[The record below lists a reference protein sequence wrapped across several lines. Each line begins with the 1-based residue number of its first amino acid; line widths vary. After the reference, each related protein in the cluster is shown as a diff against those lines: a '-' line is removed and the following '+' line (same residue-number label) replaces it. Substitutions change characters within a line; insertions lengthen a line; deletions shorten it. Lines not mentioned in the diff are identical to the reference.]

1 MNISLHTSSN
11 KKIKSKAIVDT
22 DFSSSSDS
30 DDIIND
36 VTTDDKVKKSSI
48 KKPIKTTKEGVKG
61 FTDNELRKF
70 IKSYKKFARPS
81 TRYTLEFQ
89 TSTLK
94 PS

>member
-36 VTTDDKVKKSSI
+36 TTADDKVKKSSV

-70 IKSYKKFARPS
+70 IKSYKKFARPL
-81 TRYTLEFQ
+81 TRYALENFKHC
-89 TSTLK
+89 L
-94 PS
+94 

>member
-1 MNISLHTSSN
+1 MNISLHSSSN
-11 KKIKSKAIVDT
+11 KKIKSKAFVDT

-36 VTTDDKVKKSSI
+36 STADDKVKKVSI

-70 IKSYKKFARPS
+70 IKSYKKFARPL
-81 TRYTLEFQ
+81 TRYPLEF
-89 TSTLK
+89 
-94 PS
+94 